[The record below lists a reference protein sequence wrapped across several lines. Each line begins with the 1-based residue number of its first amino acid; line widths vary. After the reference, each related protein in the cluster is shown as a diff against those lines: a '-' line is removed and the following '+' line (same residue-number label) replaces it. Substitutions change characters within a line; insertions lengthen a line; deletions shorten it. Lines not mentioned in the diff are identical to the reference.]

1 MNLTI
6 IVILEIK
13 GKILAVTF
21 FFVLSKWT
29 QRWRL
34 LSKIS
39 CLRKSGL
46 RQHTLNKNWVVLWI
60 KYELKIILKAGA
72 TSEQQRTS
80 SANIEHLNDKK
91 RVTLYNLINGNRS
104 NNVKA
109 CNFHAIEEKVIS
121 EDLIGA
127 RKRNLSGTFPDLS
140 YFRSDR
146 TKYQTV

>member
-1 MNLTI
+1 M
-6 IVILEIK
+6 VSSRR
-13 GKILAVTF
+13 
-21 FFVLSKWT
+21 LSRNHDKP
-29 QRWRL
+29 R
-34 LSKIS
+34 
-39 CLRKSGL
+39 
-46 RQHTLNKNWVVLWI
+46 N
-60 KYELKIILKAGA
+60 A
-72 TSEQQRTS
+72 TNFDENRVSQSLQGHFS
-80 SANIEHLNDKK
+80 LVSEHLNDKK

-121 EDLIGA
+121 KDLIGA

>member
-1 MNLTI
+1 MFKKIRPASTHIEQKLSGPMNKI
-6 IVILEIK
+6 RIESHLE
-13 GKILAVTF
+13 
-21 FFVLSKWT
+21 S
-29 QRWRL
+29 R
-34 LSKIS
+34 
-39 CLRKSGL
+39 
-46 RQHTLNKNWVVLWI
+46 
-60 KYELKIILKAGA
+60 A
-72 TSEQQRTS
+72 TSEQQQTS

-121 EDLIGA
+121 KDLIGA